1 MKRTFLLL
9 LTPALLTVPAI
20 ADEAAPASALT
31 RLPIKE
37 ITVFKDGHA
46 FVLHQGTMPTDAAGN
61 VVMDYLPTPVLGTFW
76 PFCPDKNASLH
87 SVTAGRRRIRVDR
100 TAMSLR
106 DLLEANPGAEV
117 IISEGKEVHYPATII
132 RFLSRSADEL
142 EATSATPGTES
153 LPLKGNLLLLKTA
166 DGTRAV
172 PVERITDVK
181 FVGKYQTKVTDEEFR
196 NLLTMKLDWGGKP
209 PAKTVEVG
217 MGYVQKGVRWIPN
230 YRVELDGKGSAV
242 VKLQATLLNE
252 MTDFENAT
260 VNLVIGVPTFFFK
273 ETTDPI
279 ALNQALAQLSPY
291 FESGVS
297 TQFAL
302 SNAMMTQAPRM
313 TEVRNAAG
321 PGAAPRADLGPDIG
335 GGEKSEDLFVFTVK
349 NVSLKKG
356 QRMVL
361 PVSQFKLEY
370 KDVYVL
376 NIPYGPPPELRRT
389 VADPNVAEMLKLL
402 HAPKVNHNVR
412 LTNNSDQPLTTAP
425 AMILK
430 DGKLLAQ
437 GMMTY
442 TARGAA
448 VDLTVTTAIDIKVKK
463 TDKETKRT
471 PNAATFDK
479 EVFFRVDIAGTIS
492 LTNYR
497 NQPAEIEV
505 VRYVLGNVGEANEDG
520 KVEMVNL
527 LEEDDYLPQ
536 GTRPAWWGYYSWP
549 YWWSHLNGIGRI
561 TWNRKLDPGK
571 SVELTYTWSYYWR

>member
-1 MKRTFLLL
+1 MNRCILLFLTLAM
-9 LTPALLTVPAI
+9 LTPRAI

-31 RLPIKE
+31 RMPIRE

-46 FVLHQGTMPTDAAGN
+46 FVLHQGSMPVDAAGN
-61 VVMDYLPTPVLGTFW
+61 VIMDYLPTPVLGTFW
-76 PFCPDKNASLH
+76 PYCSDKNASLH
-87 SVTAGRRRIRVDR
+87 SVTAGRRRIRVER
-100 TAMSLR
+100 TAMNLR

-117 IISEGKEVHYPATII
+117 IVSEGKDQHYPATII
-132 RFLSRSADEL
+132 RFLSRSAEEID
-142 EATSATPGTES
+142 ATSPAAGAES

-172 PVERITDVK
+172 PVERITDLK
-181 FVGKYQTKVTDEEFR
+181 FVGKYQTKVAEEEFR
-196 NLLTMKLDWGGKP
+196 NLLTMKLNWGGKA

-217 MGYVQKGVRWIPN
+217 MGYVQKGIRWIPS
-230 YRVELDGKGSAV
+230 YRVEIDGKGNAV

-252 MTDFENAT
+252 MTDLDDAT
-260 VNLVIGVPTFFFK
+260 VHLVIGVPNFFFK
-273 ETTDPI
+273 DTTDPI

-291 FESGVS
+291 FTSGPD
-297 TQFAL
+297 TQYVL
-302 SNAMMTQAPRM
+302 SNAMMTQTARMGEARNVAPGGAPRS
-313 TEVRNAAG
+313 
-321 PGAAPRADLGPDIG
+321 DLGPDIG

-361 PVSQFKLEY
+361 PVSQFKLGY
-370 KDVYVL
+370 KDVFVL
-376 NIPYGPPPELRRT
+376 NIPYGPPPELRRS
-389 VADPNVAEMLKLL
+389 VADPRVADMLKLL
-402 HAPKVNHNVR
+402 HAPKANHNIR

-463 TDKETKRT
+463 IDKETKRT
-471 PNAATFDK
+471 PNAATFNK
-479 EVFFRVDIAGTIS
+479 EVFFRVDIGGSIS
-492 LTNYR
+492 LTNFR
-497 NQPAEIEV
+497 NEPAEIEI

-527 LEEDDYLPQ
+527 LEDDDYMPD
-536 GTRPAWWGYYSWP
+536 GSRPGWWGYYSWP
-549 YWWSHLNGIGRI
+549 YWWNHLNGIGRI
-561 TWNRKLDPGK
+561 TWTRKLEPGK
-571 SVELTYTWSYYWR
+571 SLDLTYTWSYYWR